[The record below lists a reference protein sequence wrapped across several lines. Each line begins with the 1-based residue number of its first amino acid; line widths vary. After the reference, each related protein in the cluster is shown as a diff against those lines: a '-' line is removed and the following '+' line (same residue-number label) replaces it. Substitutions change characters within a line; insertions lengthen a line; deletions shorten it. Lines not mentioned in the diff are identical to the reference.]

1 MDLHIMLV
9 ENKIRIQK
17 LKKTTADSGFIY
29 QDELGKACFQQEDF
43 KDLPR
48 RTPPDKVLRDEAFAK
63 NIAKNPKND
72 GYQSVLTLMGYKCL
86 DKKFF
91 DGVLNV
97 PLLVYMM

>member
-1 MDLHIMLV
+1 MLV

-17 LKKTTADSGFIY
+17 FKKTTADSGYIY
-29 QDELGKACFQQEDF
+29 QDELGKACFQQDMAYEDF